1 MRTWLH
7 IIFWIVVYTSLT
19 IIFTKWVGV
28 AMEAFYYVSLLM
40 PVIIGTS
47 YFFNYFLVPR
57 YLFKR
62 RFFLFGVYSFY
73 MLVVSLCMEMI
84 AGILSFLLVA
94 YYDVNQNGMLIT
106 DVFIMAG
113 TLYFVV
119 LVMSFILLIK
129 HYLVDQKAIA
139 ELEGKQAMLD
149 QGYFT
154 IRSNMQTAKIRFDEL
169 LYIESLGDYIEIH
182 LQDGS
187 EVSSKEKISHM
198 ERTRPDGFLRI
209 HRSFILNRDKLS
221 SFSREHVMMGEKE
234 LPISRSY
241 KQEVLRKLQSF

>member
-1 MRTWLH
+1 
-7 IIFWIVVYTSLT
+7 
-19 IIFTKWVGV
+19 
-28 AMEAFYYVSLLM
+28 MEAFYYVSLLM

-73 MLVVSLCMEMI
+73 MLVVSLCLEMI
-84 AGILSFLLVA
+84 AGILTFLLVA
-94 YYDVNQNGMLIT
+94 YYDINQNGMLIT

-129 HYLVDQKAIA
+129 HYFVDQKAIA

-154 IRSNMQTAKIRFDEL
+154 IRSNRQTAKIRFDEL

-198 ERTRPDGFLRI
+198 ERTLPDGFLRI
-209 HRSFILNRDKLS
+209 HRSFIVNRDKIS
-221 SFSREHVMMGEKE
+221 SFSREYVMMGEKE
-234 LPISRSY
+234 LPVSRSY
-241 KQEVLRKLQSF
+241 KQEVVRKLNGD

>member
-7 IIFWIVVYTSLT
+7 IVFWIVVYTSLT

-73 MLVVSLCMEMI
+73 MLVVSLCLEMI
-84 AGILSFLLVA
+84 AGILAFILTA
-94 YYDVNQNGMLIT
+94 YYNSNENGMLIT
-106 DVFIMAG
+106 DVFIMGG

-119 LVMSFILLIK
+119 LVMSFILLIR
-129 HYLVDQKAIA
+129 HYLIDQKAIA

-154 IRSNMQTAKIRFDEL
+154 IRSNRQTAKISFDEL

-182 LQDGS
+182 LMDGS
-187 EVSSKEKISHM
+187 KVSSKEKISHM
-198 ERTRPDGFLRI
+198 EQTLPDGFLRI
-209 HRSFILNRDKLS
+209 HRSFIVNRDKIS

-241 KQEVLRKLQSF
+241 KQEVLRKLNSL